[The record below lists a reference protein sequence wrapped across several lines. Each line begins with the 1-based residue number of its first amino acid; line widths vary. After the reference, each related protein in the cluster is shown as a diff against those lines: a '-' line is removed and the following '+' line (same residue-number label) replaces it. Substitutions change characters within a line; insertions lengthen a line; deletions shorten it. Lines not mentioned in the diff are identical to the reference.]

1 MERVKFNNCLNKP
14 IRLWN
19 ISIGSIVGGAS
30 SALIILAFKGVLWG
44 FIAGA
49 IGFAIGGWLM
59 HQWSLGIIQRQLY
72 WHLPMS
78 KTLISEHLPESYVRQ
93 LM

>member
-19 ISIGSIVGGAS
+19 ISIGSIIGGIVP
-30 SALIILAFKGVLWG
+30 ALIILCFKGVLWG
-44 FIAGA
+44 FIGGT
-49 IGFAIGGWLM
+49 IGFAIGGWFM
-59 HQWSLGIIQRQLY
+59 HQWSAGIIQRWFY
-72 WHLPMS
+72 WHLPVS
-78 KTLISEHLPESYVRQ
+78 KTLISDNLPESYARQ

>member
-19 ISIGSIVGGAS
+19 ISIGSIIGGAS
-30 SALIILAFKGVLWG
+30 SVLIILPFKGVLWG
-44 FIAGA
+44 FIVGA
-49 IGFAIGGWLM
+49 IGFAIGGWLAYY
-59 HQWSLGIIQRQLY
+59 WFLGIIQRWLY
-72 WHLPMS
+72 WHLPVS
-78 KTLISEHLPESYVRQ
+78 KIFVPEHLPESCVRQ

>member
-19 ISIGSIVGGAS
+19 ISIGSIVSGAS
-30 SALIILAFKGVLWG
+30 SALIILPFKGVLWS
-44 FIAGA
+44 FITGT
-49 IGFAIGGWLM
+49 IGFAIGGWLA
-59 HQWSLGIIQRQLY
+59 HQWFLGIIQRWLY
-72 WHLPMS
+72 WHLPVS
-78 KTLISEHLPESYVRQ
+78 KIFVSEHLPESYVRQ